1 MVKKSMMIVNILIII
16 CMVLM
21 GFYVKVNWSSILTG
35 SIIGSA
41 LVSIVRL
48 LKKVI
53 CFNGRNNM

>member
-1 MVKKSMMIVNILIII
+1 MVRKNMIIVNILIII

-21 GFYVKVNWSSILTG
+21 GFYIKANWSSILTG

-48 LKKVI
+48 LKKI
-53 CFNGRNNM
+53 IYFNGRNNM